1 MQLTKKLLSIFLLF
15 GTICL
20 AFTSCKKDDAQ
31 KKKFYMVCKID
42 GVKTEFSASTTGHMI
57 WDGGYKEVSIAGTAD
72 VTTNPLYMGLNISN
86 MPSQDSIVEGVYAD
100 TSVRFSVDGSY
111 GKLDLSMNYMAGTSI
126 YQDQVYY
133 KVTPGQHFVGT
144 ITSITDEGIR
154 GSFSGDFYAD
164 GDVEQGNLIHVTEG
178 EFYVRRF

>member
-1 MQLTKKLLSIFLLF
+1 
-15 GTICL
+15 
-20 AFTSCKKDDAQ
+20 
-31 KKKFYMVCKID
+31 
-42 GVKTEFSASTTGHMI
+42 
-57 WDGGYKEVSIAGTAD
+57 
-72 VTTNPLYMGLNISN
+72 
-86 MPSQDSIVEGVYAD
+86 
-100 TSVRFSVDGSY
+100 
-111 GKLDLSMNYMAGTSI
+111 MNYLAGTSI

-133 KVTPGQHFVGT
+133 NVTPGQHFVGT